1 MKEIEVTITSKVLS
15 RSYRIKLEDE
25 FADVLK
31 KELALMTDS
40 YNNLDAKDLLNAFVK
55 KSYEKFVQTKELN
68 AILENLKEKRWK
80 KALDSIQ

>member
-68 AILENLKEKRWK
+68 AILENLKEKR
-80 KALDSIQ
+80 